1 VTLTGKPFTSLI
13 HVHGALFTA
22 WALLFI
28 VQTTLVANRRVAV
41 HRRLGVAGAVLAA
54 VMVVVGVRVAITAA
68 ARGAAPPGMDPLAF
82 MAVPFFDMVLF
93 TGLVSTALVRRRD
106 KDAHKRLMLLA
117 YVSSIPAAVARLPG
131 VVALGR
137 AGLSLAFIFI
147 AAGVIYDLVSRRRV
161 HPVYVWG
168 GTLVVL
174 SVPIRLAISGTPAWT
189 AFAGMLTR

>member
-1 VTLTGKPFTSLI
+1 VTLTGKPFTSLN
-13 HVHGALFTA
+13 VHGALFTA

>member
-13 HVHGALFTA
+13 HAHGALFTA